1 MGQGEWRRNLCWQE
15 TILRQNLY
23 KTENSSCVRALWP
36 LLRNVIWE
44 VGKHHSRLLS
54 CTSHNRLG
62 SLPTQLEISM
72 IVLINNLPPILPR
85 ALSRYTFKASGWCIL
100 ASLALSARCMAAPEL
115 PSPTFSSA
123 LRVDSSHPAGYYS
136 SMSLNLITSNKIPI
150 SCGQT
155 GQEPT
160 IVGFTMH
167 PNFDW
172 CQSRWTPSWFYALR
186 RRSAWRGGLFA
197 QRSTPLVQPILNG
210 PNNLILTPRQDRD

>member
-1 MGQGEWRRNLCWQE
+1 M
-15 TILRQNLY
+15 
-23 KTENSSCVRALWP
+23 
-36 LLRNVIWE
+36 
-44 VGKHHSRLLS
+44 GKHHSRLLS

-136 SMSLNLITSNKIPI
+136 SMSLNLITSNKIPYI
-150 SCGQT
+150 LRTNRTGTNNCWIYNAPKFRLMSIALNPFLILRSQT
-155 GQEPT
+155 SLGVT
-160 IVGFTMH
+160 
-167 PNFDW
+167 
-172 CQSRWTPSWFYALR
+172 
-186 RRSAWRGGLFA
+186 RRSLCAEINAAGATYFEWA
-197 QRSTPLVQPILNG
+197 Q
-210 PNNLILTPRQDRD
+210 